1 MKTPDLDKAF
11 PKTPS
16 YVHRCVLAAFEEGER
31 RADQKRRRLTA
42 LCCAAAMAQP
52 QALRTVRAHSS
63 AARARFLMSALLPPA
78 PGADGR

>member
-42 LCCAAAMAQP
+42 LCCAAAMLLVFIADCI
-52 QALRTVRAHSS
+52 L
-63 AARARFLMSALLPPA
+63 SALFRTPITY
-78 PGADGR
+78 